1 MKFILFHIINF
12 KKKKKSWIVFNKK
25 LILDCYF
32 CLKSGPVFLFQIF
45 IHMYEMKH
53 ELQKTM
59 IQCTIIL
66 LNYIILSIIMV
77 TITKCITGHFFILKS
92 QLHTKTLIHQI

>member
-1 MKFILFHIINF
+1 
-12 KKKKKSWIVFNKK
+12 
-25 LILDCYF
+25 
-32 CLKSGPVFLFQIF
+32 
-45 IHMYEMKH
+45 MYEMKH